1 MSKITNGQTSSKTY
15 YCQSR
20 PVRCDVGS
28 IRESVDEQPRAQT
41 IGSVLQKA
49 NIGIHG
55 VMDESHT
62 VAKGCCSV
70 SSGWHFETLGAVNDQ
85 IAHNKL
91 DLPQAPSNLGET
103 QTENPPDMWETQ
115 TGNTSGPRRRRKKQ
129 KRRKTYTPTPSPPLL
144 RKFPRCT
151 TS

>member
-1 MSKITNGQTSSKTY
+1 
-15 YCQSR
+15 
-20 PVRCDVGS
+20 
-28 IRESVDEQPRAQT
+28 
-41 IGSVLQKA
+41 
-49 NIGIHG
+49 
-55 VMDESHT
+55 MDESHT

-70 SSGWHFETLGAVNDQ
+70 SSGWHFETLGATKPTTRKTGKPVRKHQ
-85 IAHNKL
+85 TKPTVITHH
-91 DLPQAPSNLGET
+91 PSNLGET